1 MKKKMQRLTPGL
13 ALTLIYMVLIL
24 GALFMVMPFIWM
36 VLTSIKTRPEAV
48 KIPIR
53 WLPAEPQ
60 WENYAM
66 LFIRYKFSRYY
77 MNTAVVTV
85 CEVSFQVFTCAMAAY
100 VFARLKFPG
109 KNFLFMMCM
118 TVLMVPNQM
127 LLIPRFLIT
136 IKMNWLDSLVGII
149 IPNLPSIYGC
159 FFLKQHFASLPKEL
173 DESAKLDGCGYFRIF
188 FSILLPL
195 VKSGLVAFGVLTT
208 LWAWNDMLWPMVVVQ
223 RQTKYVLSIAIS
235 ALQGQY
241 SNNMPLLMTA
251 GTLSML
257 PMLMVFIVGQRNLLD
272 GIALS
277 GIKG

>member
-1 MKKKMQRLTPGL
+1 MKTKKQRLAPGL
-13 ALTLIYMVLIL
+13 ILVYLVLIL

-36 VLTSIKTRPEAV
+36 ILTSLKTRPEAV
-48 KIPIR
+48 KIPIQ
-53 WLPAEPQ
+53 WLPKSPQ

-66 LFIRYKFSRYY
+66 LFTRYKFFRYY
-77 MNTAVVTV
+77 LNTAIVTV
-85 CEVSFQVFTCAMAAY
+85 CEVGFQVFTCAMAAY
-100 VFARLKFPG
+100 VFARLSFPG

-118 TVLMVPNQM
+118 TVLMVPTQM
-127 LLIPRFLIT
+127 LMIPRFLIT
-136 IKMNWLDSLVGII
+136 MKLNWLDSLVGII

-173 DESAKLDGCGYFRIF
+173 DESAKLDGCGYFRTF

-223 RQTKYVLSIAIS
+223 RQSNYVLSIAIS

-257 PMLMVFIVGQRNLLD
+257 PMLLVFIIGQRNLLD